1 MCDVSRNRRD
11 RSAVWSLLDG
21 WGETQT
27 SEVIARSIIDPS
39 ADISHGFDGAELVT
53 KDGKTIN
60 GLLIQEGNPLIIVS
74 MGGITQI
81 LPKTKIAGKSQDDP
95 IHDAERR
102 PTRADGAGC
111 R

>member
-1 MCDVSRNRRD
+1 MQFGPP
-11 RSAVWSLLDG
+11 LDG
-21 WGETQT
+21 WGKTQT

-53 KDGKTIN
+53 KDGMTIN

-81 LPKTKIAGKSQDDP
+81 LPKNKIAENRKMTRSMMLSAAQLALTEQDV
-95 IHDAERR
+95 
-102 PTRADGAGC
+102 ADLVAYLKVN
-111 R
+111 